1 MCTPIIKM
9 TITNIYYLMLSYSI
23 FFIYQVTAILYPATA
38 CHWYVFQVRAAV
50 AGTPG
55 NSLLLKVLP
64 WYSFN
69 VHIYLVTACRWDV
82 SSIWQLHYTWRQLAT
97 KTSSMWQ
104 LTWWQLSAEMF
115 CIWQQYQVTAYHSYV
130 FHVTALLHLATVCYW
145 YVFHVTA
152 SPCDSL
158 PLSDVSCDT
167 LPGDSLPLRRL
178 PCDSLAREWT
188 AFWPVRLEWQRLG
201 RDPNFGLPTRIE

>member
-1 MCTPIIKM
+1 MYPDHQDDYCQ
-9 TITNIYYLMLSYSI
+9 YLL
-23 FFIYQVTAILYPATA
+23 FNVIL
-38 CHWYVFQVRAAV
+38 Q
-50 AGTPG
+50 
-55 NSLLLKVLP
+55 
-64 WYSFN
+64 YSFYLPGDSYN
-69 VHIYLVTACRWDV
+69 VPGDSLPLISLPSESFCCWYCTWQRLATEGSSMIQLQCIYLATACRWDV

-97 KTSSMWQ
+97 KASSMWQ
-104 LTWWQLSAEMF
+104 LTLWQLSAEMF

-145 YVFHVTA
+145 YVFHVKD

-158 PLSDVSCDT
+158 PLSDVSCET